1 MAGVQTQG
9 AVGDGRGQSRPKTPA
24 VPQPPTGA
32 QSRLRWLGPGFLWM
46 VSAAGSGELLFSP
59 RIGSLYGYSLLWA
72 LLAAVACKWFINREV
87 GRYAVCTGAP
97 ILEGFRQ
104 LPGPRNWALWL
115 IVVPQVVVAIAA
127 IAGLAS
133 SAATAAVLV
142 LPGPLWLW
150 TLVIIGVT
158 ASFVLWGRYGLI
170 EKLATALGLT
180 LAVVAVVTA
189 ATVFPSPGAIAGGL
203 VPQIPQGV
211 DLREVLPWLGFA
223 LSGAAGMMWYS
234 YWLPPKGYGV
244 AGSDDV
250 EAEDTPIDPKQLDAA
265 GRQRLKGWLA
275 QLTLDNSV
283 AVVGAMVILLG
294 FLILGVELLRPQ
306 GLVPQEDQVAGVL
319 GQLLGQAWGP
329 FGYWFMIGAV
339 GIAFFSTTLSNQD
352 GWARLLSNGAGI
364 IARGLGRGGRWTD
377 EEFLRKAFLVVV
389 LAVIPVAVFLFFGN
403 PVALLQLAGAIE
415 AAHLPI
421 LAGLTL
427 YVNYRTLPAELRPS
441 RVTTGLTVLAALF
454 FAVFAALYLFQL
466 LTGTGSGG

>member
-1 MAGVQTQG
+1 MAGMNPSAQRAG
-9 AVGDGRGQSRPKTPA
+9 AHGQARRGTSA
-24 VPQPPTGA
+24 VPKPPQGA

-87 GRYAVCTGAP
+87 GRYAVCTGVP
-97 ILEGFRQ
+97 ILEGFKE

-115 IVVPQVVVAIAA
+115 IVVPQVAVAISA

-133 SAATAAVLV
+133 SSATAAVLV

-150 TLVIIGVT
+150 TVVIIGAA

-170 EKLATALGLT
+170 EKIATVLGLA
-180 LAVVAVVTA
+180 LAVAAVVTA
-189 ATVFPSPGAIAGGL
+189 ATVFPNPAALASGL
-203 VPQIPQGV
+203 VPQVPQNV

-223 LSGAAGMMWYS
+223 LSGAAGIMWYS

-244 AGSDDV
+244 AGGDEV
-250 EAEDTPIDPKQLDAA
+250 ENRDTPIDPKQLDEA
-265 GRQRLKGWLA
+265 GRKRLKGWLT
-275 QLTLDNSV
+275 QLTLDNTV
-283 AVVGAMVILLG
+283 AVVGALVILLG

-306 GLVPQEDQVAGVL
+306 GLVPKEDQIAGVL
-319 GQLLGQAWGP
+319 GRLLGQTWGP

-352 GWARLLSNGAGI
+352 GWARLLSNGTAI
-364 IARGLGRGGRWTD
+364 IGRGLGLRGRWAD
-377 EEFLRKAFLVVV
+377 EGLLRKAFLVVV
-389 LAVIPVAVFLFFGN
+389 LAVIPVAVFLLFGN
-403 PVALLQLAGAIE
+403 PVALLQLAGGIE
-415 AAHLPI
+415 AAHLPV

-427 YVNYRTLPAELRPS
+427 YVNYRTLPADLRPS
-441 RVTTGLTVLAALF
+441 RVTTAFTVLSALF
-454 FAVFAALYLFQL
+454 FATFAALYLYQL
-466 LTGTGSGG
+466 VAGGSGS

>member
-1 MAGVQTQG
+1 MNASAERAGAQG
-9 AVGDGRGQSRPKTPA
+9 QARQEQPA
-24 VPQPPTGA
+24 VPKPPKGA

-72 LLAAVACKWFINREV
+72 LLAAVACKWFINREI

-97 ILEGFRQ
+97 ILEGFKQ
-104 LPGPRNWALWL
+104 LPGPRNWAVWL
-115 IVVPQVVVAIAA
+115 IIVPQVVVAISA

-150 TLVIIGVT
+150 TLVIIG
-158 ASFVLWGRYGLI
+158 AAANLVLWGRYGLI
-170 EKLATALGLT
+170 EKTATVLGLA
-180 LAVVAVVTA
+180 LAVAAVVTA

-203 VPQIPQGV
+203 VPQVPEGV

-244 AGSDDV
+244 AGGEGAEDD
-250 EAEDTPIDPKQLDAA
+250 DTPIDPKQLDEA
-265 GRQRLKGWLA
+265 GRKRLKGWLT

-283 AVVGAMVILLG
+283 AVVGALVILLG

-306 GLVPQEDQVAGVL
+306 GLVPAEDRIAEVL

-329 FGYWFMIGAV
+329 FGYWFMIAAV

-352 GWARLLSNGAGI
+352 GWARLLSNGTGI
-364 IARGLGRGGRWTD
+364 IARGLGLRGRWAD
-377 EEFLRKAFLVVV
+377 EGLLRKVILVVV
-389 LAVIPVAVFLFFGN
+389 LAIIPVAVFLLFGN

-415 AAHLPI
+415 AAHLPV

-427 YVNYRTLPAELRPS
+427 YVNYRALPKDLRPS
-441 RVTTGLTVLAALF
+441 MVTTGFTVLSALF
-454 FAVFAALYLFQL
+454 FATFAAIYLYQIV
-466 LTGTGSGG
+466 TGSGSGA